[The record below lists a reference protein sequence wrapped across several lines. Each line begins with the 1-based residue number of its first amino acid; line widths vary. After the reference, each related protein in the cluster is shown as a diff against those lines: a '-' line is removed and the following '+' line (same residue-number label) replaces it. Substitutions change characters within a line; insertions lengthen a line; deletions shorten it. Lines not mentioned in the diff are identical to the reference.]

1 MIGRPVKKKT
11 MPKFVDINSLTEKVN
26 PDGNEQIQVSNTQ
39 KFVWKNV
46 LMNSG
51 GFIGAI
57 LSYATQYAM
66 GNTTDRQTIISMLGQ
81 LFYNTGS
88 RADSFFRFVCGSV
101 TVPGGTPK
109 QEYFGVVFYDAYYTR
124 TYAVFFGFENGA
136 VPVTFFQR
144 SGNYVTDSPVDDNF
158 VTNIINGTAWTKLGT
173 LDFTALLKQ
182 TYETNTQFL
191 APVQGS
197 EVLLTTTI
205 ERILYAL
212 GFRGANTNF
221 RFLTGVNNTSE
232 TYWGV
237 AFYNSGQSKTFTVLF
252 GIGGSSIPVGMY
264 QKAGNVTTQKSVDS
278 EFIQDVLSTWTKSW
292 SLNSQGTQ
300 GTIYTSDVVAGDSE
314 NPIIPATTFALPN
327 VSNSKLDALLNQIL
341 FCTGI
346 RGSGLHSRNFRFIN
360 ATYQIPNTTNVQ
372 CHWGVAWYNSYHE
385 RTYCMLV
392 NTEKAESQNIQ
403 IFQKQGAG
411 LYDDARDDE
420 LVKKVLSLNTWSRVV
435 SFGGSEPTPIES
447 LAAEKVNVAAPTL
460 YDETTASTWDPN
472 SANNLQELLNG
483 LLYRTGLRSTSDGL
497 NLGFRV
503 ACADGKIAII
513 ANDSSSSDYS
523 VFLFSGGSTIHTYL
537 IDQTYVMD
545 WVDNYSSDHEIISSI
560 ESDGIET
567 GMLDMAGI
575 SNFATKAYVK
585 PNDAVLTMFP
595 SGYRTVIP
603 GENLTTN
610 LTSGT
615 LKIKVPDL
623 LTAQV
628 KAGPFRDAVIDVPY
642 GVTVQFADQVELL
655 YKADGVDNFTAT
667 SGRKVYTIH
676 YVPTTS
682 STTNITFRAFV
693 NVANYK

>member
-1 MIGRPVKKKT
+1 
-11 MPKFVDINSLTEKVN
+11 MPKFVDIASLSEKVN
-26 PDGNEQIQVSNTQ
+26 PDGNEQIQVSATQ
-39 KFVWKNV
+39 KLVWKNA

-51 GFIGAI
+51 GFIGAV

-66 GNTTDRQTIISMLGQ
+66 GDTANRKTIVSMLGQ

-88 RADSFFRFVCGSV
+88 REDSFFRFVCGSV
-101 TVPGGTPK
+101 TIPGGTPK
-109 QEYFGVVFYDAYYTR
+109 QEYFGIVFYDAYYTR

-144 SGNYVTDSPVDDNF
+144 QGNYVTDSPIDDNF

-173 LDFTALLKQ
+173 LDFDALLKQ
-182 TYETNTQFL
+182 TYGTNTRFL

-197 EVLLTTTI
+197 ETLLTTTV

-212 GFRGANTNF
+212 GFRGTNTNF
-221 RFLTGVNNTSE
+221 RFLTGVNHTSE

-237 AFYNSGQSKTFTVLF
+237 AFYNSGQSRTFTVLF
-252 GIGGSSIPVGMY
+252 GIGGSSLPVGMY
-264 QKAGNVTTQKSVDS
+264 QKSGNVTAQKPVDS

-292 SLNSQGTQ
+292 SLNSQGT
-300 GTIYTSDVVAGDSE
+300 IYTSDVIAATSDK
-314 NPIIPATTFALPN
+314 PITLPGQFAFPSLTDLKTDAFVKQMLYN
-327 VSNSKLDALLNQIL
+327 SGYHQSNACLRQLLASYVIGGTGSK
-341 FCTGI
+341 
-346 RGSGLHSRNFRFIN
+346 
-360 ATYQIPNTTNVQ
+360 VQ
-372 CHWGVAWYNSYHE
+372 CYYGVTWYNSYYG
-385 RTYCMLV
+385 RTYTMLV
-392 NTEKAESQNIQ
+392 NMELANGEYITLY
-403 IFQKQGAG
+403 QKQGRHIESNPTDAAYVLDVLTGDWLKVAG
-411 LYDDARDDE
+411 IG
-420 LVKKVLSLNTWSRVV
+420 T
-435 SFGGSEPTPIES
+435 GGSEPTPIES

-537 IDQTYVMD
+537 IDQTYIMD
-545 WVDNYSSDHEIISSI
+545 WVGNYSSDHEIISSI
-560 ESDGIET
+560 ESDGSET

-585 PNDAVLTMFP
+585 PSDAVLTMFP

-642 GVTVQFADQVELL
+642 GVTVQFADQVEIL

>member
-1 MIGRPVKKKT
+1 

-26 PDGNEQIQVSNTQ
+26 PDGNEQIQVSDTQ

-101 TVPGGTPK
+101 TIPGGTPK
-109 QEYFGVVFYDAYYTR
+109 QKYFGVVFYDAYYTR

-144 SGNYVTDSPVDDNF
+144 LGNYVTDSPVDDNF

-182 TYETNTQFL
+182 TYGTNTQFL

-197 EVLLTTTI
+197 ETLLTTTV

-212 GFRGANTNF
+212 GFRGTNTNF

-264 QKAGNVTTQKSVDS
+264 QKAGNVTTQKSVDN

-292 SLNSQGTQ
+292 SLNRQ

-327 VSNSKLDALLNQIL
+327 VSNSKLDALLSQIL

-360 ATYQIPNTTNVQ
+360 ATYRIPNTTNVQ

-411 LYDDARDDE
+411 LYDDASDDTF
-420 LVKKVLSLNTWSRVV
+420 VQKVLTGDWLKVAGIGT
-435 SFGGSEPTPIES
+435 GGSEPTPIES

-537 IDQTYVMD
+537 IAQTYVMD
-545 WVDNYSSDHEIISSI
+545 WVGNYSSDHEIISSI
-560 ESDGIET
+560 ESDGSET

-642 GVTVQFADQVELL
+642 GVTVQFADQVEIL

>member
-1 MIGRPVKKKT
+1 MA
-11 MPKFVDINSLTEKVN
+11 KFVDINSLTEKVN
-26 PDGNEQIQVSNTQ
+26 PDGNEQIQVSDTQ
-39 KFVWKNV
+39 KFVWKNA

-51 GFIGAI
+51 ESIGAI

-66 GNTTDRQTIISMLGQ
+66 GDTTNRKTIMSMLGQ

-101 TVPGGTPK
+101 TIPSGTSK
-109 QEYFGVVFYDAYYTR
+109 QEYFGIVFYDEYYTR
-124 TYAVFFGFENGA
+124 TYAVFFGFENNS
-136 VPVTFFQR
+136 VPITFFQR
-144 SGNYVTDSPVDDNF
+144 QGNYVTDSPIDDNF
-158 VTNIINGTAWTKLGT
+158 VTNIINGTEWTKLGT
-173 LDFTALLKQ
+173 LDFDALLKQ
-182 TYETNTQFL
+182 TYGTNTQFL

-197 EVLLTTTI
+197 ETLLTTTI

-212 GFRGANTNF
+212 GFRGTNTNF

-252 GIGGSSIPVGMY
+252 GIGGSSLPVGMY
-264 QKAGNVTTQKSVDS
+264 QKSGNVTAQKSMDS

-314 NPIIPATTFALPN
+314 NPIIPATIFALPN

-346 RGSGLHSRNFRFIN
+346 RGSGIHSRNFRLIN
-360 ATYQIPNTTNVQ
+360 ATYQIPNTTNIQ
-372 CHWGVAWYNSYHE
+372 CHWGVAWYNSYHG

-411 LYDDARDDE
+411 LYDDAGDDKF
-420 LVKKVLSLNTWSRVV
+420 VQKVLSLNTWSRVV
-435 SFGGSEPTPIES
+435 SFGGTL
-447 LAAEKVNVAAPTL
+447 LAQNVVVTTPTL
-460 YDETTASTWDPN
+460 YDEN
-472 SANNLQELLNG
+472 SAPTVSLQDQNNLQELLNG

-503 ACADGKIAII
+503 VCAGGKIAII

-537 IDQTYVMD
+537 IDQRYVME
-545 WVDNYSSDHEIISSI
+545 WVGNYSSDQEIINSI
-560 ESDGIET
+560 ENDGSET

-575 SNFATKAYVK
+575 SNFATKSYVK
-585 PNDAVLTMFP
+585 PNDYVLTMFLP
-595 SGYRTVIP
+595 GYRTVIP

-623 LTAQV
+623 LTLFV
-628 KAGPFRDAVIDVPY
+628 KSGPFRDAVIDVPY
-642 GVTVQFADQVELL
+642 GVTVQFADQVEIV
-655 YKADGVDNFTAT
+655 YKAEGVDGFTAT

-676 YVPTTS
+676 FVPTTS

-693 NVANYK
+693 NVTNYK

>member
-1 MIGRPVKKKT
+1 
-11 MPKFVDINSLTEKVN
+11 MPKFVDIASLSEKTN
-26 PDGNEQIQVSNTQ
+26 PDGNEQIQVSDTQ
-39 KFVWKNV
+39 KFVWKNA

-66 GNTTDRQTIISMLGQ
+66 GNTTNRKTIMSMLGQ

-101 TVPGGTPK
+101 TIPGGTPK
-109 QEYFGVVFYDAYYTR
+109 QEYFGIVFYDTYYAR
-124 TYAVFFGFENGA
+124 TYAVFFGFENNS
-136 VPVTFFQR
+136 VPITFFHRQ
-144 SGNYVTDSPVDDNF
+144 GNHVTDSPLDDNF

-173 LDFTALLKQ
+173 LDFDALLKQ
-182 TYETNTQFL
+182 TYGTNTQFL

-197 EVLLTTTI
+197 ETLLTTTV

-212 GFRGANTNF
+212 GFRGTNTNF

-252 GIGGSSIPVGMY
+252 GIGGSSLPVGMY
-264 QKAGNVTTQKSVDS
+264 QKSGNVTAKKSVDS
-278 EFIQDVLSTWTKSW
+278 AFIQDVLSTWTKSW
-292 SLNSQGTQ
+292 SLNSQGT
-300 GTIYTSDVVAGDSE
+300 IYTSDVIAATSDK
-314 NPIIPATTFALPN
+314 PITLPGQFAFPSLTDLKTDAFVKQMIYN
-327 VSNSKLDALLNQIL
+327 SGYHQSNACFRQLIASYVIGG
-341 FCTGI
+341 TG
-346 RGSGLHSRNFRFIN
+346 S
-360 ATYQIPNTTNVQ
+360 QVQ
-372 CHWGVAWYNSYHE
+372 CYYGVTWYNSYYG
-385 RTYCMLV
+385 RTYTMLV
-392 NTEKAESQNIQ
+392 NMELANGKYITLY
-403 IFQKQGAG
+403 QKQGRHIESNPT
-411 LYDDARDDE
+411 DDAYVNDVLTGDW
-420 LVKKVLSLNTWSRVV
+420 LKVAGIGT
-435 SFGGSEPTPIES
+435 GGSEPTPIES

-460 YDETTASTWDPN
+460 YDETTASTWQPDA
-472 SANNLQELLNG
+472 ANNLQELLNG

-497 NLGFRV
+497 NVGFRV
-503 ACADGKIAII
+503 VCAAGKIAII

-537 IDQTYVMD
+537 IDQQYVME
-545 WVDNYSSDHEIISSI
+545 WVGGYSSDQDIINSI
-560 ESDGIET
+560 ENDGNET

-603 GENLTTN
+603 GENLTTK

-628 KAGPFRDAVIDVPY
+628 KNGPFRDAVIDVPY
-642 GVTVQFADQVELL
+642 GVTVQFADQVALL

>member
-1 MIGRPVKKKT
+1 
-11 MPKFVDINSLTEKVN
+11 MPKFVDIASLSEKTLDGSEAVQVSATQKARLVQILTQLGDNLEMAVNSSESWQLPDFDTSSTPVQNWLNALAFACGLRDESTGWGPFRIVNGNDGDIAYFVLLWYDNINDLTEAFVIGSYKEKVITLYEKSGKQHLTPSGDQDN
-26 PDGNEQIQVSNTQ
+26 AVIQ
-39 KFVWKNV
+39 
-46 LMNSG
+46 
-51 GFIGAI
+51 
-57 LSYATQYAM
+57 
-66 GNTTDRQTIISMLGQ
+66 DIIS
-81 LFYNTGS
+81 TGGWTKVVTIN
-88 RADSFFRFVCGSV
+88 ADSS
-101 TVPGGTPK
+101 T
-109 QEYFGVVFYDAYYTR
+109 
-124 TYAVFFGFENGA
+124 
-136 VPVTFFQR
+136 
-144 SGNYVTDSPVDDNF
+144 
-158 VTNIINGTAWTKLGT
+158 I
-173 LDFTALLKQ
+173 KQ
-182 TYETNTQFL
+182 TYGTNTQFL

-197 EVLLTTTI
+197 ETLLTTTV

-212 GFRGANTNF
+212 GFRGTNTNF

-237 AFYNSGQSKTFTVLF
+237 AFYNSGQSRTFTVLF
-252 GIGGSSIPVGMY
+252 GIGGSSLPVGMY
-264 QKAGNVTTQKSVDS
+264 QKSGNLTAQKSVDS

-292 SLNSQGTQ
+292 SLNRQ

-360 ATYQIPNTTNVQ
+360 ATYQIPNTTNRQ
-372 CHWGVAWYNSYHE
+372 CHWGVAWYNSFHG
-385 RTYCMLV
+385 RTYTMLV
-392 NTEKAESQNIQ
+392 NTERANGEYITLY
-403 IFQKQGAG
+403 QKQGSHIKSNPT
-411 LYDDARDDE
+411 DDAYVLDVLTGDW
-420 LVKKVLSLNTWSRVV
+420 LKVAGIGT
-435 SFGGSEPTPIES
+435 GGSEPTPIES

-537 IDQTYVMD
+537 IDQSYVME
-545 WVDNYSSDHEIISSI
+545 WVGNYSSDHEIISSI
-560 ESDGIET
+560 ENDGSET

-595 SGYRTVIP
+595 SGHRTVIP

-610 LTSGT
+610 LTSGA
-615 LKIKVPDL
+615 LKIKVPNL
-623 LTAQV
+623 LTVQV
-628 KAGPFRDAVIDVPY
+628 KNGPFRDSVIDVPY
-642 GVTVQFADQVELL
+642 GVTVQFADQVEIL

>member
-1 MIGRPVKKKT
+1 MA
-11 MPKFVDINSLTEKVN
+11 KFVDINSLTEKVN
-26 PDGNEQIQVSNTQ
+26 PDGNEQIQVSDTQ

-101 TVPGGTPK
+101 TIQGGTPK

-144 SGNYVTDSPVDDNF
+144 LGNYVTDSPIDDNF
-158 VTNIINGTAWTKLGT
+158 ITNVINGTAWTKLGT

-182 TYETNTQFL
+182 TYGTNTQFL

-237 AFYNSGQSKTFTVLF
+237 AFYNSGQSRTFTVLF

-292 SLNSQGTQ
+292 SLNRQGSQ

-341 FCTGI
+341 FCIGV
-346 RGSGLHSRNFRFIN
+346 RGGEITSRNFRFVN
-360 ATYQIPNTTNVQ
+360 ATYLIPDTTTRQ
-372 CHWGVAWYNSYHE
+372 CYWGVAWYNGYYG

-411 LYDDARDDE
+411 LYDDANDDAFVE
-420 LVKKVLSLNTWSRVV
+420 KVLSLNTWSRVF
-435 SFGGSEPTPIES
+435 SFGGTLP
-447 LAAEKVNVAAPTL
+447 AQNVVVTTPTL
-460 YDETTASTWDPN
+460 YDEN
-472 SANNLQELLNG
+472 SAPTVLPQDQNNLQQLIQWILYTLGVRNDANG
-483 LLYRTGLRSTSDGL
+483 LARTMSIVHGNGNMGIIINDTQNTDTYYALIFKDGEYLHSYTIESTSVVEWIG
-497 NLGFRV
+497 
-503 ACADGKIAII
+503 
-513 ANDSSSSDYS
+513 
-523 VFLFSGGSTIHTYL
+523 
-537 IDQTYVMD
+537 
-545 WVDNYSSDHEIISSI
+545 NYSSDVDILNSI
-560 ESDGIET
+560 LENGTLIGSIPF
-567 GMLDMAGI
+567 DM
-575 SNFATKAYVK
+575 SVFATKTYVK
-585 PNDAVLTMFP
+585 PNDAVLTTFP
-595 SGYRTVIP
+595 SGYRTIIP

-615 LKIKVPDL
+615 LKVQVPSL
-623 LTAQV
+623 LTLQV
-628 KAGPFRDAVIDVPY
+628 KNGPFRDAVIDVPY
-642 GVTVQFADQVELL
+642 GVTVQFADQVGIV
-655 YKADGVDNFTAT
+655 YKADGVDGFTAT

-676 YVPTTS
+676 FVPTTS

-693 NVANYK
+693 NVTNYK

>member
-1 MIGRPVKKKT
+1 MA
-11 MPKFVDINSLTEKVN
+11 KFVDINSLTEKVN
-26 PDGNEQIQVSNTQ
+26 PDGNEQIQVSDTQ
-39 KFVWKNV
+39 KFVWKNA

-51 GFIGAI
+51 ESIGAI

-66 GNTTDRQTIISMLGQ
+66 GDTTNRKTIMSMLGQ

-88 RADSFFRFVCGSV
+88 RADSLFRFVCGSV
-101 TVPGGTPK
+101 TIPGGTSK
-109 QEYFGVVFYDAYYTR
+109 QEYFGIVFYDEYYTR
-124 TYAVFFGFENGA
+124 TYAVFFGFENNS
-136 VPVTFFQR
+136 VPITFFQR
-144 SGNYVTDSPVDDNF
+144 QGNYVIDSPIDDNF
-158 VTNIINGTAWTKLGT
+158 VTNIIKGTAWTKLGT
-173 LDFTALLKQ
+173 LDFDALLKQ
-182 TYETNTQFL
+182 TYGTNTQFL

-197 EVLLTTTI
+197 ETLLTTTV

-212 GFRGANTNF
+212 GFRGTNTNF

-252 GIGGSSIPVGMY
+252 GIGGSSLPVGMY
-264 QKAGNVTTQKSVDS
+264 QKSGNVTAQKSVDS

-346 RGSGLHSRNFRFIN
+346 RGSEIHSRNFRLIN
-360 ATYQIPNTTNVQ
+360 ATYKIPNTTSVQ
-372 CHWGVAWYNSYHE
+372 CHWGVAWYNSYYVK
-385 RTYCMLV
+385 TYCMLV

-403 IFQKQGAG
+403 IFQKQGAV
-411 LYDDARDDE
+411 LYEDASDDKF
-420 LVKKVLSLNTWSRVV
+420 VQKVLSLNTWSRVV
-435 SFGGSEPTPIES
+435 SFGGTL
-447 LAAEKVNVAAPTL
+447 LAQNVVVTTPTL
-460 YDETTASTWDPN
+460 YDEN
-472 SANNLQELLNG
+472 SAPTVLPQDQNNLQQLIQWILYTLGVRSDVNG
-483 LLYRTGLRSTSDGL
+483 LGRTMFIVHGNGNIGIITLDTQNTDKYYALIFGDGE
-497 NLGFRV
+497 
-503 ACADGKIAII
+503 
-513 ANDSSSSDYS
+513 
-523 VFLFSGGSTIHTYL
+523 YL
-537 IDQTYVMD
+537 HSY
-545 WVDNYSSDHEIISSI
+545 SI
-560 ESDGIET
+560 ESVVVAEWVANNSSDVEILSSILENGTSMGSIPF
-567 GMLDMAGI
+567 DM
-575 SNFATKAYVK
+575 SVFATKSYVK

-623 LTAQV
+623 LTLQV
-628 KAGPFRDAVIDVPY
+628 KSGPFRDAVIDVPY
-642 GVTVQFADQVELL
+642 GVTVQFADQVEIV
-655 YKADGVDNFTAT
+655 YKAEGVDGFTAT

-676 YVPTTS
+676 FVPTTRRLL
-682 STTNITFRAFV
+682 I
-693 NVANYK
+693 

>member
-1 MIGRPVKKKT
+1 
-11 MPKFVDINSLTEKVN
+11 MPKFVDIASLSEKTLDGSEAVQVSATQKARLVQILTQLGDNLEMAVNSSESWQLPDFDTSSTPVQNWLNALAFACGLRDESTGWGPFRIVNGNDGDIAYFVLLWYDNINDLTEAFVIGSYKEKVITLYEKSGKQHLTPSGDQDN
-26 PDGNEQIQVSNTQ
+26 AVIQ
-39 KFVWKNV
+39 
-46 LMNSG
+46 
-51 GFIGAI
+51 
-57 LSYATQYAM
+57 
-66 GNTTDRQTIISMLGQ
+66 DIIS
-81 LFYNTGS
+81 TGGWTKVVTIN
-88 RADSFFRFVCGSV
+88 ADSS
-101 TVPGGTPK
+101 T
-109 QEYFGVVFYDAYYTR
+109 
-124 TYAVFFGFENGA
+124 
-136 VPVTFFQR
+136 
-144 SGNYVTDSPVDDNF
+144 
-158 VTNIINGTAWTKLGT
+158 I
-173 LDFTALLKQ
+173 KQ
-182 TYETNTQFL
+182 TYGTNTQFL

-197 EVLLTTTI
+197 ETLLTTTV

-212 GFRGANTNF
+212 GFRGTNTNF

-237 AFYNSGQSKTFTVLF
+237 AFYNSGQSRTFTVLF

-292 SLNSQGTQ
+292 SLNRQ
-300 GTIYTSDVVAGDSE
+300 GTIYTSDVIAATSDK
-314 NPIIPATTFALPN
+314 PITLPGQFAFPSLTDLKTDAFVKQMIYNSGYHQSN
-327 VSNSKLDALLNQIL
+327 VCFRQLIASYVIGG
-341 FCTGI
+341 TG
-346 RGSGLHSRNFRFIN
+346 S
-360 ATYQIPNTTNVQ
+360 QVQ
-372 CHWGVAWYNSYHE
+372 CYYGVTWYNSYYG
-385 RTYCMLV
+385 RTYTMLV
-392 NTEKAESQNIQ
+392 NMELANGKYITLY
-403 IFQKQGAG
+403 QKQGRHIESNPT
-411 LYDDARDDE
+411 DDAYVNDVLTGDW
-420 LVKKVLSLNTWSRVV
+420 LKVAGIGT
-435 SFGGSEPTPIES
+435 GGSEPTPIES

-460 YDETTASTWDPN
+460 YDETTASTWQPDA
-472 SANNLQELLNG
+472 ANNLQELLNG

-497 NLGFRV
+497 NVGFRV
-503 ACADGKIAII
+503 VCAAGKIAII

-537 IDQTYVMD
+537 IDQQYVME
-545 WVDNYSSDHEIISSI
+545 WVGGYSSDQDIINSI
-560 ESDGIET
+560 ENDGNET

-615 LKIKVPDL
+615 LKVQVQSL

-628 KAGPFRDAVIDVPY
+628 KNGPFRDAVIDVPY
-642 GVTVQFADQVELL
+642 GVTVQFADQVGIV
-655 YKADGVDNFTAT
+655 YKADGVDGFTAT

-676 YVPTTS
+676 FVPTTS

>member
-1 MIGRPVKKKT
+1 MA
-11 MPKFVDINSLTEKVN
+11 KFVDINSLTEKVN
-26 PDGNEQIQVSNTQ
+26 PDGNEQIQVSDTQ

-109 QEYFGVVFYDAYYTR
+109 QEYFGVVFYDSYSTR

-144 SGNYVTDSPVDDNF
+144 QGNYVTDSPIDDNF
-158 VTNIINGTAWTKLGT
+158 VTNIINGTSWTKLGT

-182 TYETNTQFL
+182 TYGTNTQFL

-264 QKAGNVTTQKSVDS
+264 QKAGNVTTQKSVDN

-346 RGSGLHSRNFRFIN
+346 RGNRLHSRNFRFIN
-360 ATYQIPNTTNVQ
+360 ATYKIPNTTNVQ
-372 CHWGVAWYNSYHE
+372 CHWGVAWYNSYNE

-403 IFQKQGAG
+403 IFQKQGAV
-411 LYDDARDDE
+411 LYDDAIDDK
-420 LVKKVLSLNTWSRVV
+420 LVEKVLSLNTWSRVV
-435 SFGGSEPTPIES
+435 SFGGTLP
-447 LAAEKVNVAAPTL
+447 AQNVVVTTPTL
-460 YDETTASTWDPN
+460 YDEN
-472 SANNLQELLNG
+472 SAPTVYPQDQNNLQQLIQWILYTLGVRSDVNG
-483 LLYRTGLRSTSDGL
+483 LGRTMFIVHGNGNIGIITLDTQNTNKYYALIFGDGEYLHSYSIKSTV
-497 NLGFRV
+497 V
-503 ACADGKIAII
+503 AEWVG
-513 ANDSSSSDYS
+513 NNSSD
-523 VFLFSGGSTIHTYL
+523 V
-537 IDQTYVMD
+537 
-545 WVDNYSSDHEIISSI
+545 EILSSI
-560 ESDGIET
+560 LENGTSMGSIPF
-567 GMLDMAGI
+567 DM
-575 SNFATKAYVK
+575 SVFATKSYVK
-585 PNDAVLTMFP
+585 PHDAVLTTFP
-595 SGYRTVIP
+595 DGNRTIIP

-615 LKIKVPDL
+615 LKVQVQSL

-628 KAGPFRDAVIDVPY
+628 KNGPFRDAVIDVPY
-642 GVTVQFADQVELL
+642 GVTVQFADQVGIV
-655 YKADGVDNFTAT
+655 YKADGVDGFTAT

-676 YVPTTS
+676 FVPTTS

-693 NVANYK
+693 NVTNYK

>member
-1 MIGRPVKKKT
+1 

-39 KFVWKNV
+39 KFVWKNA

-66 GNTTDRQTIISMLGQ
+66 GDTTNRKTIMSMLGQ

-101 TVPGGTPK
+101 TVPGGTHK

-124 TYAVFFGFENGA
+124 TYAVFFGFENNS
-136 VPVTFFQR
+136 VPITFFQR
-144 SGNYVTDSPVDDNF
+144 QGDYVNDSPIDDNF
-158 VTNIINGTAWTKLGT
+158 VTNIINGKAWTKLGT
-173 LDFTALLKQ
+173 LDFDALLKQ
-182 TYETNTQFL
+182 TYGTNTQFL

-197 EVLLTTTI
+197 ETLLTTTV

-264 QKAGNVTTQKSVDS
+264 QKAGNVTTQKSVDN

-292 SLNSQGTQ
+292 SLNCQGTQ

-372 CHWGVAWYNSYHE
+372 CHWGVAWYNSWYGE
-385 RTYCMLV
+385 TYCMLV
-392 NTEKAESQNIQ
+392 NTKKAESQNIQ

-411 LYDDARDDE
+411 LYDDASDDA
-420 LVKKVLSLNTWSRVV
+420 LVQKVLSLNTWSRVV
-435 SFGGSEPTPIES
+435 SFGGTL
-447 LAAEKVNVAAPTL
+447 LAQNVVVTTPTL
-460 YDETTASTWDPN
+460 YDEN
-472 SANNLQELLNG
+472 SAPTVHPQDQNNLQDLLNG

-545 WVDNYSSDHEIISSI
+545 WVGNYSSDHEIISSI
-560 ESDGIET
+560 ESDGSET

-615 LKIKVPDL
+615 LKIKVPDS

-628 KAGPFRDAVIDVPY
+628 KNGPFRDAVIDVPY
-642 GVTVQFADQVELL
+642 GVTVQFADQVEIL

>member
-1 MIGRPVKKKT
+1 MS
-11 MPKFVDINSLTEKVN
+11 KFVDINSLTEKVS
-26 PDGNEQIQVSNTQ
+26 PDGNEQIQVSATQ
-39 KFVWKNV
+39 KLVWKNA

-51 GFIGAI
+51 ESIGAI
-57 LSYATQYAM
+57 LSYATQYAR
-66 GNTTDRQTIISMLGQ
+66 GDTTNRKTIMSMLGQ

-101 TVPGGTPK
+101 TIPGGTPK

-158 VTNIINGTAWTKLGT
+158 VTNIINGTSWTKLGT

-182 TYETNTQFL
+182 TYGTNTQFL

-264 QKAGNVTTQKSVDS
+264 QKAGNVTTQKSVDD
-278 EFIQDVLSTWTKSW
+278 EFIQDVLSTWTKVV
-292 SLNSQGTQ
+292 
-300 GTIYTSDVVAGDSE
+300 TIG
-314 NPIIPATTFALPN
+314 N
-327 VSNSKLDALLNQIL
+327 
-341 FCTGI
+341 
-346 RGSGLHSRNFRFIN
+346 
-360 ATYQIPNTTNVQ
+360 
-372 CHWGVAWYNSYHE
+372 
-385 RTYCMLV
+385 
-392 NTEKAESQNIQ
+392 
-403 IFQKQGAG
+403 
-411 LYDDARDDE
+411 
-420 LVKKVLSLNTWSRVV
+420 
-435 SFGGSEPTPIES
+435 GGSEIES
-447 LAAEKVNVAAPTL
+447 LAAEKVLVEAPTL
-460 YDETTASTWDPN
+460 FDENTSSTWDPTA
-472 SANNLQELLNG
+472 ANNLQELVNG
-483 LLYRTGLRSTSDGL
+483 LLYRIGVRITSDGL

-503 ACADGKIAII
+503 AQANGKIAII
-513 ANDSSSSDYS
+513 ANDQSSSDYS
-523 VFLFSGGSTIHTYL
+523 VFLFSGGSVIHTYL
-537 IDQTYVMD
+537 IDQTYVME
-545 WVDNYSSDHEIISSI
+545 WIGNYSSDSDIIASI
-560 ESDGIET
+560 ESDGSET
-567 GMLDMAGI
+567 GMLDLAGI
-575 SNFATKAYVK
+575 NNFATKSYVK
-585 PNDAVLTMFP
+585 PHDGILTTFP
-595 SGYRTVIP
+595 SGNRTVIP

-615 LKIKVPDL
+615 LKVQVPSL
-623 LTAQV
+623 LTAQI
-628 KAGPFRDAVIDVPY
+628 KNGPFRDAVIDVPY
-642 GVTVQFADQVELL
+642 GVTVQFADQVGIV
-655 YKADGVDNFTAT
+655 YKADGVDRFTAT

-676 YVPTTS
+676 FVPTTS

-693 NVANYK
+693 NVTNYK

>member
-1 MIGRPVKKKT
+1 MA
-11 MPKFVDINSLTEKVN
+11 KFVDINSLTEKVN
-26 PDGNEQIQVSNTQ
+26 PDGNEQIQVSDTQ

-182 TYETNTQFL
+182 TYGTNTQFL

-212 GFRGANTNF
+212 GFRGAKTNF

-237 AFYNSGQSKTFTVLF
+237 AFYNAGQSRTFTVLF

-264 QKAGNVTTQKSVDS
+264 QKSGNVTTQKLVDS
-278 EFIQDVLSTWTKSW
+278 EFIQDVLSTWNKSW
-292 SLNSQGTQ
+292 EL
-300 GTIYTSDVVAGDSE
+300 
-314 NPIIPATTFALPN
+314 
-327 VSNSKLDALLNQIL
+327 K
-341 FCTGI
+341 
-346 RGSGLHSRNFRFIN
+346 GSGSSSDIEAENVTVTTPTLFDDTSAPTVYPQDQNNLQQLIQWILYTFGVRNDANGLGRTMFIVHGVGNMGIIINDTQNTDTYYALIFGDGQYLHSY
-360 ATYQIPNTTNVQ
+360 T
-372 CHWGVAWYNSYHE
+372 
-385 RTYCMLV
+385 
-392 NTEKAESQNIQ
+392 
-403 IFQKQGAG
+403 
-411 LYDDARDDE
+411 
-420 LVKKVLSLNTWSRVV
+420 
-435 SFGGSEPTPIES
+435 IES
-447 LAAEKVNVAAPTL
+447 LYVAEWVANYYSDVDILNSILENGTL
-460 YDETTASTWDPN
+460 IGSIPFDM
-472 SANNLQELLNG
+472 
-483 LLYRTGLRSTSDGL
+483 
-497 NLGFRV
+497 
-503 ACADGKIAII
+503 
-513 ANDSSSSDYS
+513 S
-523 VFLFSGGSTIHTYL
+523 V
-537 IDQTYVMD
+537 
-545 WVDNYSSDHEIISSI
+545 
-560 ESDGIET
+560 
-567 GMLDMAGI
+567 
-575 SNFATKAYVK
+575 FATKTYVK
-585 PNDAVLTMFP
+585 PNDAVLTAFP
-595 SGYRTVIP
+595 SGYRTIIP

-615 LKIKVPDL
+615 LKVQVPSL
-623 LTAQV
+623 FTLQV
-628 KAGPFRDAVIDVPY
+628 KSGPFRDAVIDVPY
-642 GVTVQFADQVELL
+642 GVTVQFADQVEIV
-655 YKADGVDNFTAT
+655 YKAEGVDGFTAT

-676 YVPTTS
+676 FVPTTS

-693 NVANYK
+693 NVTNYK

>member
-1 MIGRPVKKKT
+1 MA
-11 MPKFVDINSLTEKVN
+11 KFVDINSLTEKVN
-26 PDGNEQIQVSNTQ
+26 PDGNEQIQVSDTQ

-158 VTNIINGTAWTKLGT
+158 ITNVINGTAWTKLGT

-182 TYETNTQFL
+182 TYGTNTQFL

-264 QKAGNVTTQKSVDS
+264 QKAGNVTTQKSVDN

-292 SLNSQGTQ
+292 SLNHQGTQ
-300 GTIYTSDVVAGDSE
+300 GTIYTSDVVAGDSK

-346 RGSGLHSRNFRFIN
+346 RGSGLHSRNFRFVN
-360 ATYQIPNTTNVQ
+360 ATYQIPDTTNRQ
-372 CHWGVAWYNSYHE
+372 CHWGVVWYNSYHE

-411 LYDDARDDE
+411 LYDAANDDE
-420 LVKKVLSLNTWSRVV
+420 FVKKVLSLNTWSRVV
-435 SFGGSEPTPIES
+435 SFGGTL
-447 LAAEKVNVAAPTL
+447 LAQNVVVTTPTL
-460 YDETTASTWDPN
+460 YDEN
-472 SANNLQELLNG
+472 SAPTVYPQDQNNLQQLIQWILYTLGVRSDVNG
-483 LLYRTGLRSTSDGL
+483 LGRTMFIVHGNGNIGIITLDTQNTNKYYALIFEDGE
-497 NLGFRV
+497 
-503 ACADGKIAII
+503 
-513 ANDSSSSDYS
+513 
-523 VFLFSGGSTIHTYL
+523 YL
-537 IDQTYVMD
+537 HSY
-545 WVDNYSSDHEIISSI
+545 SI
-560 ESDGIET
+560 ESTVVAEWVGNNFSDVEILSSILENGTSMGSIPF
-567 GMLDMAGI
+567 DM
-575 SNFATKAYVK
+575 SVFATKSYVK
-585 PNDAVLTMFP
+585 PNDAVLTTFP
-595 SGYRTVIP
+595 SGNRTIIP

-615 LKIKVPDL
+615 LKVQVQSL
-623 LTAQV
+623 LTAQI
-628 KAGPFRDAVIDVPY
+628 KNGPFRDAVIDVPY
-642 GVTVQFADQVELL
+642 GVTVQFADQVGIV
-655 YKADGVDNFTAT
+655 YKADGVDGFTAT

-676 YVPTTS
+676 FVPTTS

-693 NVANYK
+693 NVTNYK

>member
-1 MIGRPVKKKT
+1 
-11 MPKFVDINSLTEKVN
+11 MPKFVDIASLSEKKN
-26 PDGNEQIQVSNTQ
+26 PDGNEQIQVSATQ
-39 KFVWKNV
+39 KLVWKNA

-51 GFIGAI
+51 EFIGAI

-66 GNTTDRQTIISMLGQ
+66 GDTTNRKTIMSMLGQ

-101 TVPGGTPK
+101 TIPGGTPK
-109 QEYFGVVFYDAYYTR
+109 QEYFGIVFYDTYYTR
-124 TYAVFFGFENGA
+124 TYAVFFGFENNS
-136 VPVTFFQR
+136 VPITFFQR
-144 SGNYVTDSPVDDNF
+144 QGNYVTDSPIDDNF

-173 LDFTALLKQ
+173 LDFDALLKQ
-182 TYETNTQFL
+182 TYGTNTQFL

-197 EVLLTTTI
+197 ETLLTTTV

-212 GFRGANTNF
+212 GFRGTNTNF
-221 RFLTGVNNTSE
+221 RFLTGVNSTSE

-237 AFYNSGQSKTFTVLF
+237 AFYNAGQSKTFTVLF
-252 GIGGSSIPVGMY
+252 GIGGSSLPVGMY
-264 QKAGNVTTQKSVDS
+264 QKSGNVTAQKSVDS

-292 SLNSQGTQ
+292 SLNSQGT
-300 GTIYTSDVVAGDSE
+300 IYTSDVIAATSDK
-314 NPIIPATTFALPN
+314 PITLPGQFEFPSLTN
-327 VSNSKLDALLNQIL
+327 LKMDAFVKQMFYNSGYRSANQCFRQLMASYVIGG
-341 FCTGI
+341 TG
-346 RGSGLHSRNFRFIN
+346 
-360 ATYQIPNTTNVQ
+360 TQVQ
-372 CHWGVAWYNSYHE
+372 CYYGVTWYNSYYG
-385 RTYCMLV
+385 RTYTMLV
-392 NTEKAESQNIQ
+392 NVELANEEYITLY
-403 IFQKQGAG
+403 QKQGRHIEKNPSDATYINDVLTGSWLKVAG
-411 LYDDARDDE
+411 IG
-420 LVKKVLSLNTWSRVV
+420 T
-435 SFGGSEPTPIES
+435 GGSAPIES
-447 LAAEKVNVAAPTL
+447 LAAEKVLVAAPTL
-460 YDETTASTWDPN
+460 FDETSASTWQPDA
-472 SANNLQELLNG
+472 ANNLQELLNG

-503 ACADGKIAII
+503 VCAGGKIAII

-537 IDQTYVMD
+537 IDQSYVME
-545 WVDNYSSDHEIISSI
+545 WVVNYSSDQEIINSI
-560 ESDGIET
+560 ENDGSET

-603 GENLTTN
+603 GENITTN

-693 NVANYK
+693 NVTNYK

>member
-1 MIGRPVKKKT
+1 MA
-11 MPKFVDINSLTEKVN
+11 KFVDINSLTEKVN
-26 PDGNEQIQVSNTQ
+26 PDGNEQIQVSDTQ

-57 LSYATQYAM
+57 LSYATQYAI

-101 TVPGGTPK
+101 TVRGGTPK
-109 QEYFGVVFYDAYYTR
+109 QEYFGVVFYDDYYTR

-158 VTNIINGTAWTKLGT
+158 ITNVINGTAWTKLGT

-182 TYETNTQFL
+182 TYGTNTQFL

-237 AFYNSGQSKTFTVLF
+237 AFYNSEHSKTFTVLF

-264 QKAGNVTTQKSVDS
+264 QKAGNVTTQKSVDN

-292 SLNSQGTQ
+292 SLNRQETQ
-300 GTIYTSDVVAGDSE
+300 GTIYTSDVVAGDSK

-346 RGSGLHSRNFRFIN
+346 RGSGLHSRNFRFVN
-360 ATYQIPNTTNVQ
+360 ATYHIPDTTNRQ

-411 LYDDARDDE
+411 LYDAANDDE
-420 LVKKVLSLNTWSRVV
+420 FVQKVLSLNTWSRVV
-435 SFGGSEPTPIES
+435 SFGGTLP
-447 LAAEKVNVAAPTL
+447 AQNVVVTTPTL
-460 YDETTASTWDPN
+460 YDEN
-472 SANNLQELLNG
+472 SAPTVYPQDQNNLQQLIQWI
-483 LLYRTGLRSTSDGL
+483 LYTLGVRSDVDGL
-497 NLGFRV
+497 GRTMFIVHGNGNI
-503 ACADGKIAII
+503 GII
-513 ANDSSSSDYS
+513 TLDTQNTDKYYALIFGN
-523 VFLFSGGSTIHTYL
+523 GEYL
-537 IDQTYVMD
+537 HSY
-545 WVDNYSSDHEIISSI
+545 SI
-560 ESDGIET
+560 ESTVVAEWVGNNSSDVEILSSILENGTSMGSIPF
-567 GMLDMAGI
+567 DM
-575 SNFATKAYVK
+575 SVFATKAYVK
-585 PNDAVLTMFP
+585 PNDDVLTTFP
-595 SGYRTVIP
+595 SGNRTIIP

-615 LKIKVPDL
+615 LKVQVPSL

-628 KAGPFRDAVIDVPY
+628 KNGPFRDAVIDVPY
-642 GVTVQFADQVELL
+642 GVTVQFADQVGIV
-655 YKADGVDNFTAT
+655 YKADGVDGFTAT

-676 YVPTTS
+676 FVPTTS

-693 NVANYK
+693 NVTNYK

>member
-1 MIGRPVKKKT
+1 
-11 MPKFVDINSLTEKVN
+11 MPKFVDIASLSEKKN
-26 PDGNEQIQVSNTQ
+26 PDGNEQIQVSATQ
-39 KFVWKNV
+39 KLVWKNA

-51 GFIGAI
+51 DFIGAI

-66 GNTTDRQTIISMLGQ
+66 GDTTNRKTIMSMLGQ

-101 TVPGGTPK
+101 TIPGGTPK
-109 QEYFGVVFYDAYYTR
+109 QEYFGIVFYDAYYTR
-124 TYAVFFGFENGA
+124 TYAVFFGFENNS
-136 VPVTFFQR
+136 VPITFFQR
-144 SGNYVTDSPVDDNF
+144 QGNYVIDSPIDDNF
-158 VTNIINGTAWTKLGT
+158 VTNIINGKAWTKLGT

-182 TYETNTQFL
+182 TYGTNTQFL

-252 GIGGSSIPVGMY
+252 GIGGSSLPVGMY
-264 QKAGNVTTQKSVDS
+264 QKSGNVTAQKSVDS

-292 SLNSQGTQ
+292 SLNSQGT
-300 GTIYTSDVVAGDSE
+300 IYTSDVIAATSDK
-314 NPIIPATTFALPN
+314 PITLPGQFAFPSLTDLKTDAFVKQMIYN
-327 VSNSKLDALLNQIL
+327 SGYHQSNACFRQLIASYVIGG
-341 FCTGI
+341 TG
-346 RGSGLHSRNFRFIN
+346 SQ
-360 ATYQIPNTTNVQ
+360 AQ
-372 CHWGVAWYNSYHE
+372 CYYGVTWYNSYYG
-385 RTYCMLV
+385 RTYTMLV
-392 NTEKAESQNIQ
+392 NMELANGKYITLY
-403 IFQKQGAG
+403 QKQGRHIESNPS
-411 LYDDARDDE
+411 DAAYVEDV
-420 LVKKVLSLNTWSRVV
+420 LTGGWLKVADIGT
-435 SFGGSEPTPIES
+435 GGSEPTPIES

-460 YDETTASTWDPN
+460 YDETTASTWQPDA
-472 SANNLQELLNG
+472 ANNLQELLNG

-503 ACADGKIAII
+503 VCAGGKIAII

-537 IDQTYVMD
+537 INQTYVME
-545 WVDNYSSDHEIISSI
+545 WVGGYSSDQDIINSI
-560 ESDGIET
+560 ENDGNET

-575 SNFATKAYVK
+575 SNFATKSYVK

-623 LTAQV
+623 LSAQV
-628 KAGPFRDAVIDVPY
+628 KNGPFRDAVIDVPY
-642 GVTVQFADQVELL
+642 GVTVQFADQVEIL

>member
-1 MIGRPVKKKT
+1 
-11 MPKFVDINSLTEKVN
+11 MPKFVDIASLSEKTN
-26 PDGNEQIQVSNTQ
+26 PDGNEQIQVSATQ
-39 KFVWKNV
+39 KFVWKNA

-66 GNTTDRQTIISMLGQ
+66 GDTTNRKTIMSMLGQ

-101 TVPGGTPK
+101 TIPGGTPK
-109 QEYFGVVFYDAYYTR
+109 QEYFGIVFYDAYYTR
-124 TYAVFFGFENGA
+124 TYAVFFGFENNS
-136 VPVTFFQR
+136 VPITFFQR
-144 SGNYVTDSPVDDNF
+144 QGNYVTDSPIDDNF
-158 VTNIINGTAWTKLGT
+158 VANIINGTAWTKLGT
-173 LDFTALLKQ
+173 LDFDALLKQ
-182 TYETNTQFL
+182 TYGTNTQFL

-197 EVLLTTTI
+197 ETLLTTTV

-264 QKAGNVTTQKSVDS
+264 QKAGNVTTQKSVDN

-292 SLNSQGTQ
+292 SLNSQGT
-300 GTIYTSDVVAGDSE
+300 IYTSDVIAATSDK
-314 NPIIPATTFALPN
+314 PITLPGQFAFPSLTDLKTDAFVKQMIYN
-327 VSNSKLDALLNQIL
+327 SGYHESNNCFRQLIASYVIGG
-341 FCTGI
+341 TG
-346 RGSGLHSRNFRFIN
+346 S
-360 ATYQIPNTTNVQ
+360 QVQ
-372 CHWGVAWYNSYHE
+372 CYYGVTWYNSYYG
-385 RTYCMLV
+385 RTYTMLV
-392 NTEKAESQNIQ
+392 NMERANGEYITLY
-403 IFQKQGAG
+403 QKQGRHIESNPTDAAYVNDVLTGDWSKVAG
-411 LYDDARDDE
+411 IG
-420 LVKKVLSLNTWSRVV
+420 T
-435 SFGGSEPTPIES
+435 GGSEPTPIES

-460 YDETTASTWDPN
+460 YDETTASTWQPDA
-472 SANNLQELLNG
+472 ANNLQELLNG

-497 NLGFRV
+497 NVGFRV
-503 ACADGKIAII
+503 VCAAGKIAII

-537 IDQTYVMD
+537 IDQQYVME
-545 WVDNYSSDHEIISSI
+545 WVGGYSSDQDIINSI
-560 ESDGIET
+560 ENDGNET

-575 SNFATKAYVK
+575 SNFATKVYVK

-615 LKIKVPDL
+615 LKVKVPDL
-623 LTAQV
+623 LTAAV
-628 KAGPFRDAVIDVPY
+628 KSGPFRDAIIDVPY
-642 GVTVQFADQVELL
+642 SVNVVFQKQDGIV
-655 YKADGVDNFTAT
+655 YKADNVDGFTAT

-676 YVPTTS
+676 FVPTTT

>member
-1 MIGRPVKKKT
+1 MA
-11 MPKFVDINSLTEKVN
+11 KFVDINSLTEKVN
-26 PDGNEQIQVSNTQ
+26 PDGNEQIQVSDTQ
-39 KFVWKNV
+39 KFVWKNA

-51 GFIGAI
+51 ESIGAI

-66 GNTTDRQTIISMLGQ
+66 GDTTNRKTIMSMLGQ

-88 RADSFFRFVCGSV
+88 RADSLFRFVCGSV
-101 TVPGGTPK
+101 TIPGGTSK
-109 QEYFGVVFYDAYYTR
+109 QEYFGIVFYDEYYTS
-124 TYAVFFGFENGA
+124 TYAVFFGFENNS
-136 VPVTFFQR
+136 VPITFFQR
-144 SGNYVTDSPVDDNF
+144 QGNYVTDSPIDDNF

-173 LDFTALLKQ
+173 LDFDALLKQ
-182 TYETNTQFL
+182 TYGTNTQFL

-197 EVLLTTTI
+197 ETLLTTTV

-212 GFRGANTNF
+212 GFRGTNTNF

-252 GIGGSSIPVGMY
+252 GIGGSSLPVGMY
-264 QKAGNVTTQKSVDS
+264 QKSGNVTAQKSVDS

-346 RGSGLHSRNFRFIN
+346 RGSEINSRNFRLIN
-360 ATYQIPNTTNVQ
+360 ATYKIPNTTNVQ
-372 CHWGVAWYNSYHE
+372 CHWGVAWYNSYYVK
-385 RTYCMLV
+385 TYCMLV

-403 IFQKQGAG
+403 IFQKPGAV
-411 LYDDARDDE
+411 LYDDASDDKF
-420 LVKKVLSLNTWSRVV
+420 VQKVLSLNTWSRVV
-435 SFGGSEPTPIES
+435 CFGGTL
-447 LAAEKVNVAAPTL
+447 LAQNVVVTTPTL
-460 YDETTASTWDPN
+460 YDEN
-472 SANNLQELLNG
+472 SAPTVLPQDQNNLQQLIQWILYTLGVRSDVNG
-483 LLYRTGLRSTSDGL
+483 LGRTLFIVHGNGNIGIITLDTQNTDKYYALIFGDGE
-497 NLGFRV
+497 
-503 ACADGKIAII
+503 
-513 ANDSSSSDYS
+513 
-523 VFLFSGGSTIHTYL
+523 YL
-537 IDQTYVMD
+537 HSY
-545 WVDNYSSDHEIISSI
+545 SI
-560 ESDGIET
+560 ESGVVAEWVANNSSDVEILSSILENGTSMGSIPF
-567 GMLDMAGI
+567 DM
-575 SNFATKAYVK
+575 SVFATKSYVK

-615 LKIKVPDL
+615 LKIKVLDL

-628 KAGPFRDAVIDVPY
+628 KNGPFRDAVIDVPY
-642 GVTVQFADQVELL
+642 GVTVQFADQVGIV
-655 YKADGVDNFTAT
+655 YKADGVDGFTAT

-676 YVPTTS
+676 FVPTTS

-693 NVANYK
+693 NVTNYK

>member
-1 MIGRPVKKKT
+1 MA
-11 MPKFVDINSLTEKVN
+11 KFVDINSLTEKVN
-26 PDGNEQIQVSNTQ
+26 PDGNEQIQVSDTQ

-136 VPVTFFQR
+136 VPITFFQR

-158 VTNIINGTAWTKLGT
+158 VTNIINGTSWTKLGT

-182 TYETNTQFL
+182 TYGTNTQFL

-237 AFYNSGQSKTFTVLF
+237 AFYNSGQSKTFTMLF

-264 QKAGNVTTQKSVDS
+264 QKAGNVTTQKPVDS
-278 EFIQDVLSTWTKSW
+278 EFIQNVLSTWTKSW
-292 SLNSQGTQ
+292 SLNSQGT
-300 GTIYTSDVVAGDSE
+300 IYTSDVIAATSDK
-314 NPIIPATTFALPN
+314 PITLPGQFAFPSLTDLKTDAFVKQMIHN
-327 VSNSKLDALLNQIL
+327 SGYHKSNSCFRQLLASYVIGG
-341 FCTGI
+341 TG
-346 RGSGLHSRNFRFIN
+346 SK
-360 ATYQIPNTTNVQ
+360 VQ
-372 CHWGVAWYNSYHE
+372 CYYGVTWYNSYYG
-385 RTYCMLV
+385 RTYTMLV
-392 NTEKAESQNIQ
+392 NMELANGEYITLY
-403 IFQKQGAG
+403 QKQGRHIESNPTDDTYVRDVLTGDWLKVAG
-411 LYDDARDDE
+411 IG
-420 LVKKVLSLNTWSRVV
+420 T
-435 SFGGSEPTPIES
+435 GGSEPTPIES

-503 ACADGKIAII
+503 VCAGGKIAII
-513 ANDSSSSDYS
+513 ANDSSSDYS

-537 IDQTYVMD
+537 IDQSYVME
-545 WVDNYSSDHEIISSI
+545 WVGNYSSDQEIINSI
-560 ESDGIET
+560 ENDGSET

-575 SNFATKAYVK
+575 SNFATKTYVK
-585 PNDAVLTMFP
+585 PNDAVLTAFP
-595 SGYRTVIP
+595 SGYRTIIP

-615 LKIKVPDL
+615 LKVQVPSL
-623 LTAQV
+623 LTLQV
-628 KAGPFRDAVIDVPY
+628 KSGPFRDAVIDVPY
-642 GVTVQFADQVELL
+642 GVTVQFADQVEIV
-655 YKADGVDNFTAT
+655 YKAEGVDGFTAT

-676 YVPTTS
+676 FVPTTS

-693 NVANYK
+693 NVTNYK

>member
-1 MIGRPVKKKT
+1 
-11 MPKFVDINSLTEKVN
+11 MPKFVDIASLSEKTN
-26 PDGNEQIQVSNTQ
+26 PDGNEQIQVSATQ
-39 KFVWKNV
+39 KLVWKNA

-51 GFIGAI
+51 EFIGAI

-66 GNTTDRQTIISMLGQ
+66 GDTTNRKTIMSMLGQ

-101 TVPGGTPK
+101 TIPGGTPK
-109 QEYFGVVFYDAYYTR
+109 QEYFGIVFYDAYYTR
-124 TYAVFFGFENGA
+124 TYAVFFGFENNS
-136 VPVTFFQR
+136 VPITFFQR
-144 SGNYVTDSPVDDNF
+144 QGNYVTDSPIDDNF

-173 LDFTALLKQ
+173 LDFDALLKQ
-182 TYETNTQFL
+182 TYGTNTQFL

-252 GIGGSSIPVGMY
+252 GIGGSSLPVGMY
-264 QKAGNVTTQKSVDS
+264 QKSGNVTAQKSVDS

-292 SLNSQGTQ
+292 SLNSQGT
-300 GTIYTSDVVAGDSE
+300 IYTSDVIAATSDK
-314 NPIIPATTFALPN
+314 PITLPGQFAFPSLTDLKTDAFVKQMIYN
-327 VSNSKLDALLNQIL
+327 SGYHKSNACFRQLLAPYVIGGTGSK
-341 FCTGI
+341 
-346 RGSGLHSRNFRFIN
+346 
-360 ATYQIPNTTNVQ
+360 VQ
-372 CHWGVAWYNSYHE
+372 CYYGVTWYDSYYG
-385 RTYCMLV
+385 RTYTMLV
-392 NTEKAESQNIQ
+392 NMELANGEYITLY
-403 IFQKQGAG
+403 QKQGRHIENNPSDAAYVQDVLTGDWLKVAG
-411 LYDDARDDE
+411 IG
-420 LVKKVLSLNTWSRVV
+420 T
-435 SFGGSEPTPIES
+435 GGSEPTPIES

-545 WVDNYSSDHEIISSI
+545 WVGNYSSDHEIISSI
-560 ESDGIET
+560 ESDGSET

-642 GVTVQFADQVELL
+642 GVTVQFADQVEIL

-682 STTNITFRAFV
+682 STANITFRAFV